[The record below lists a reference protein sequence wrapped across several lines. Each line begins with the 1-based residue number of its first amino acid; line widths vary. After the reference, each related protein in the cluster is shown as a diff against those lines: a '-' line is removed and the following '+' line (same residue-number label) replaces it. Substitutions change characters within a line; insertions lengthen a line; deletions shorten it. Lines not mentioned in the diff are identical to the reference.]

1 MLTAEGFLDFVLI
14 LISAIVLIWL
24 FSKPWSSLWID
35 VSRQTCFELRDR
47 LFLLAL
53 DGQIGFDDPIYRR
66 TREWL
71 NACISHAH
79 DMKFWNVVVFIATC
93 KPGLA
98 ARKGIYAEILK
109 MEDGPV
115 KTQLLDIADKATT
128 AQLRLMVVRSPFL
141 LAIMALPSLFLLV
154 GFAKG
159 RLRNAYERMTFW
171 PERMIYSYD
180 SLDRPA
186 AA

>member
-1 MLTAEGFLDFVLI
+1 MLTAEGFLDVVLI
-14 LISAIVLIWL
+14 VISVIALIWF
-24 FSKPWSSLWID
+24 FSGPWSSLWVD
-35 VSRQTCFELRDR
+35 MSRQTCFELRDR

-71 NACISHAH
+71 NTCISHAH
-79 DMKFWNVVVFIATC
+79 DMRFWNVVAFIAAC
-93 KPGLA
+93 KPDLA
-98 ARKGIYAEILK
+98 VRKGLYAEIFK
-109 MEDGPV
+109 MEDGPTR
-115 KTQLLDIADKATT
+115 TQLLDIADKATA
-128 AQLRLMVVRSPFL
+128 AQLELMVVRSPL
-141 LAIMALPSLFLLV
+141 LLSITALAPLALLV
-154 GFAKG
+154 GFATG
-159 RLRNAYERMTFW
+159 RLRTAYKRMTSW